1 MTDAS
6 REAEAILRRAEET
19 LVTAR
24 HGFEDLTGPS
34 RSRRMTGLRNLI
46 VFGRSVT
53 WVLQNLKTP
62 LGCHFEQ
69 WYEAKQAEMKA
80 DALMRYFVEAR
91 NNLEKQG
98 RVPVSTQAHI
108 HSFSSGDISK
118 FGPPPAGAIGF
129 FIADQLGGSGWEVEL
144 PDGSKQKYYVEL
156 PTEVAEV
163 RQHFVGL
170 PEALEP
176 ELRGKPVEELC
187 ELYLARLDTLL
198 DQARQEFLG
207 ADPRQR
213 QGGRV
218 LPSYLR
224 VVK

>member
-1 MTDAS
+1 
-6 REAEAILRRAEET
+6 
-19 LVTAR
+19 
-24 HGFEDLTGPS
+24 
-34 RSRRMTGLRNLI
+34 
-46 VFGRSVT
+46 
-53 WVLQNLKTP
+53 
-62 LGCHFEQ
+62 
-69 WYEAKQAEMKA
+69 
-80 DALMRYFVEAR
+80 MRYFVDAR

-108 HSFSSGDISK
+108 RSFSSGDISK
-118 FGPPPAGAIGF
+118 FGPPPAGATGF

-163 RQHFVGL
+163 TQHFVGL
-170 PEALEP
+170 PEALDL
-176 ELRGKPVEELC
+176 ELRGKPVDELC